1 MDSYLIHDANAG
13 NNFKIMMMI
22 QKEGMKGYGI
32 YWMILEFLRLQEG
45 NKADLRVLPILAQK
59 MRVTVATLKR
69 FIYESGLFR
78 VDDTTFSSPGLTR
91 RMGPLE
97 AKREANRESGRRGGL
112 ANQQKIRQGMPS
124 DALAIN
130 KTNKINN
137 SPSISPQG
145 ETGKNEEILLIPP
158 EYALDKQ
165 THNYEGLMEELKR
178 QKVTVVKE
186 INAILRLTDFGK
198 LKGKIW
204 KILYDINNSP
214 QMKARIVMPGKYI
227 LKLLQN

>member
-1 MDSYLIHDANAG
+1 MDSYLIHDANG
-13 NNFKIMMMI
+13 
-22 QKEGMKGYGI
+22 
-32 YWMILEFLRLQEG
+32 
-45 NKADLRVLPILAQK
+45 
-59 MRVTVATLKR
+59 
-69 FIYESGLFR
+69 
-78 VDDTTFSSPGLTR
+78 

-112 ANQQKIRQGMPS
+112 ANQQKIKQGMPS
-124 DALAIN
+124 DPLAIN

-214 QMKARIVMPGKYI
+214 QMKARIVMPRKYI